1 MSANRWEKN
10 FAGAAIYELYV
21 KPIISAIGV
30 LLVGALVVWTFRRF
44 GVLGSN
50 GRDVLQI
57 IMICCILYFVFHLSA
72 KIDMLKRTVDKGAR
86 HRDTKRL
93 WLDETD
99 EVTSNGQTGH

>member
-30 LLVGALVVWTFRRF
+30 LLVGGLVVWTLRRF

-57 IMICCILYFVFHLSA
+57 SMICCILYFVFHLSA
-72 KIDMLKRTVDKGAR
+72 KIDMLKRTVDRGAR

-99 EVTSNGQTGH
+99 KVISES

>member
-1 MSANRWEKN
+1 MSANRWERD
-10 FAGAAIYELYV
+10 FAGAAFYELYV

-30 LLVGALVVWTFRRF
+30 LLVGALIVWILRRF

-50 GRDVLQI
+50 GRDILQI

-93 WLDETD
+93 WLDETAI
-99 EVTSNGQTGH
+99 TSDGQTGH